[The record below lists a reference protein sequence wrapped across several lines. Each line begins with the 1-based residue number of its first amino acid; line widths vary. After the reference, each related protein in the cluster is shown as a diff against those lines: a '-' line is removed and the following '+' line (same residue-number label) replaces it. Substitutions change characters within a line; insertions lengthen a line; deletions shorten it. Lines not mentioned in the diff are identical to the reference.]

1 MRVQDVSLQVDIE
14 RNPFGYVLQNNAP
27 GLVLA
32 TFPHPFVHQTPI
44 PNQAGA
50 ENLRRLARHYL
61 HHPNA
66 QVGVVIME
74 AGAAGRFKVVIILA
88 SRDVF

>member
-32 TFPHPFVHQTPI
+32 AFPHPFVHQTPI

-50 ENLRRLARHYL
+50 EISGDSLGIICITPMHRLVWSSWKRAPL
-61 HHPNA
+61 
-66 QVGVVIME
+66 VDS
-74 AGAAGRFKVVIILA
+74 KW
-88 SRDVF
+88 